1 MSENITQKIKLLV
14 MEMGIPVNIIGYTYI
29 VESLKYMFEEN
40 HRYIF
45 LNEIYT
51 RISKNYNTSEEC
63 IDVSIRNGIK
73 KSKINKTA
81 KFKKLF
87 KFCDYA
93 PSNSVFLNTLNCLKW
108 RKSIFLD
115 LEKLDARIAPEAK
128 PN

>member
-45 LNEIYT
+45 LNEIYN

-93 PSNSVFLNTLNCLKW
+93 PSNSVFLNTLKEVLF
-108 RKSIFLD
+108 I
-115 LEKLDARIAPEAK
+115 EHGV
-128 PN
+128 